1 MNNIITQLKKAYETI
16 NAHVIGYIRRKEIHS
31 FINKSKTHYII
42 ESGFNESNNIQL
54 KVFFNNNKTKLF
66 PFEYCK
72 YKEKYV
78 IFFPKN
84 KIENKLYRVNFI
96 LDDQVI
102 INPHFHCEELD
113 GFFVNV
119 LNFEE
124 FQQEELHREI
134 EFKRQI
140 KYYLCYLQRKNIS
153 LLKEEEVDEEEED
166 DSGIKYKFGVSN
178 HLSRRKLNSTTSS
191 VSTMC
196 NSIEF
201 QSSKGL
207 PCVTGHKL
215 TRPKSILKMLRRQ
228 SSNNIKKVRFGKVQF
243 SY

>member
-1 MNNIITQLKKAYETI
+1 MNNIVTQLKKAYETI
-16 NAHVIGYIRRKEIHS
+16 NAHVIGYIR
-31 FINKSKTHYII
+31 
-42 ESGFNESNNIQL
+42 
-54 KVFFNNNKTKLF
+54 LF

-102 INPHFHCEELD
+102 INPHFHCEELV

-140 KYYLCYLQRKNIS
+140 KYYLCYIQR
-153 LLKEEEVDEEEED
+153 
-166 DSGIKYKFGVSN
+166 
-178 HLSRRKLNSTTSS
+178 
-191 VSTMC
+191 
-196 NSIEF
+196 
-201 QSSKGL
+201 
-207 PCVTGHKL
+207 
-215 TRPKSILKMLRRQ
+215 
-228 SSNNIKKVRFGKVQF
+228 
-243 SY
+243 

>member
-1 MNNIITQLKKAYETI
+1 MILNNIVTQLKKAYEAI

-54 KVFFNNNKTKLF
+54 KVFFNNNKTKVF

-102 INPHFHCEELD
+102 INPHFHCEELV

-140 KYYLCYLQRKNIS
+140 KYYLCYIQR
-153 LLKEEEVDEEEED
+153 
-166 DSGIKYKFGVSN
+166 
-178 HLSRRKLNSTTSS
+178 
-191 VSTMC
+191 
-196 NSIEF
+196 
-201 QSSKGL
+201 
-207 PCVTGHKL
+207 
-215 TRPKSILKMLRRQ
+215 
-228 SSNNIKKVRFGKVQF
+228 
-243 SY
+243 